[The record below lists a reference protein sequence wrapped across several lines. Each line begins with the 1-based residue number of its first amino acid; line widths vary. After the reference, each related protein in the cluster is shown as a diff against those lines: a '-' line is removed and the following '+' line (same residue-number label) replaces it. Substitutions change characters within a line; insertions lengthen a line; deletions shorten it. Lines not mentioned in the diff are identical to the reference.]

1 VTEGPDQPA
10 PDQGEVAAVVDYF
23 FEAGTL
29 KRLLRTGW
37 LNAGIKHPETIA
49 EHSHRTGLIG
59 AVLAVMEGADPA
71 KVAYMGVVH
80 DTQETRVG
88 DIAYIGR
95 RYLKAA
101 GNREVTD
108 DQTAGAPAAVR
119 EALAAIVDEIE
130 SYETKESII
139 HRDADKLE
147 CLFQAIEYRETGNAN
162 MQQFYDSMLND
173 LVCGS
178 AKKIARKAIESNSQ
192 RWHLRSSGPEK
203 FESA

>member
-1 VTEGPDQPA
+1 MTEQPDQPA
-10 PDQGEVAAVVDYF
+10 PSEDEVAAVVDYF

-71 KVAYMGVVH
+71 KVALMGVLH

-101 GNREVTD
+101 DNRDVTD

-119 EALAAIVDEIE
+119 EALAAFVDEIE
-130 SYETKESII
+130 SYETKEAII
-139 HRDADKLE
+139 HRDADKIE
-147 CLFQAIEYRETGNAN
+147 CLFQAIEYREAGNVN
-162 MQQFYDSMLND
+162 MRIFIDNMLAS
-173 LVCGS
+173 LQTRS
-178 AKKIARKAIESNSQ
+178 AIAVATEALRSNSQ
-192 RWHLRSSGPEK
+192 RWQDS
-203 FESA
+203 

>member
-1 VTEGPDQPA
+1 VTDQPDQA
-10 PDQGEVAAVVDYF
+10 EPDDGQVAAVVDYL

-29 KRLLRTGW
+29 KRLPRTGW

-49 EHSHRTGLIG
+49 EHSHRTALIG

-71 KVAYMGVVH
+71 KVALMGVVH

-101 GNREVTD
+101 DNRDITA
-108 DQTAGAPAAVR
+108 DQTAGAPPAVR
-119 EALAAIVDEIE
+119 EALAAIVNEIE
-130 SYETKESII
+130 TYETREAII

-147 CLFQAIEYRETGNAN
+147 CLFQAIEYRETGNTN
-162 MQQFYDSMLND
+162 MQPFYDSMLAA
-173 LVCGS
+173 VRTPS
-178 AKKIARKAIESNSQ
+178 AKAIARHAVEASSQ
-192 RWHLRSSGPEK
+192 RWNLST
-203 FESA
+203 

>member
-1 VTEGPDQPA
+1 MTDEPDQA
-10 PDQGEVAAVVDYF
+10 TPDDGQIAAVVDYF

-29 KRLLRTGW
+29 KRLPRTGW

-59 AVLAVMEGADPA
+59 AVLAMMEGADPA
-71 KVAYMGVVH
+71 KVAFMGVVH
-80 DTQETRVG
+80 DTQETRIG

-101 GNREVTD
+101 DNRDVTA
-108 DQTAGAPAAVR
+108 DQTADAPPAVR
-119 EALAAIVDEIE
+119 DALAAIVDEIE

-147 CLFQAIEYRETGNAN
+147 CLFQAIEYRETGNGN
-162 MQQFYDSMLND
+162 MQVFITNMVES
-173 LVCGS
+173 LVTASARSVARHALGS
-178 AKKIARKAIESNSQ
+178 SSQ
-192 RWHLRSSGPEK
+192 SWLK
-203 FESA
+203 

>member
-1 VTEGPDQPA
+1 MTDQPGQA
-10 PDQGEVAAVVDYF
+10 GQDDGQVAAVVDYL

-29 KRLLRTGW
+29 KRLPRTGW

-49 EHSHRTGLIG
+49 EHSHRTALIG

-71 KVAYMGVVH
+71 KVALMGVVH

-88 DIAYIGR
+88 DISYIGR

-101 GNREVTD
+101 DNRDVTA
-108 DQTAGAPAAVR
+108 DQTAGAPPAVR

-130 SYETKESII
+130 TYETREAII

-162 MQQFYDSMLND
+162 MQQFYDSMLSD
-173 LVCGS
+173 LVTDS
-178 AKKIARKAIESNSQ
+178 AKAIGTSAVQVSSQ
-192 RWHLRSSGPEK
+192 HWHQTSRDD
-203 FESA
+203 

>member
-1 VTEGPDQPA
+1 MTEQPDQA
-10 PDQGEVAAVVDYF
+10 QFVDGQVAVVVDYL

-29 KRLLRTGW
+29 KRLPRTGW

-49 EHSHRTGLIG
+49 EHSHRTALLG
-59 AVLAVMEGADPA
+59 AILAVMEGADPA
-71 KVAYMGVVH
+71 KVALMGVLH

-101 GNREVTD
+101 DNRDVTA
-108 DQTAGAPAAVR
+108 DQTAGAPPAVR

-130 SYETKESII
+130 TYETREAII

-162 MQQFYDSMLND
+162 MQPFYDSMLAA
-173 LVCGS
+173 LTTRS
-178 AKKIARKAIESNSQ
+178 AQLIAGVATSTNSQ
-192 RWHLRSSGPEK
+192 HWLQHSRSPT
-203 FESA
+203 

>member
-1 VTEGPDQPA
+1 MTDEPDQAA
-10 PDQGEVAAVVDYF
+10 PDDDQVAAVVDYF

-59 AVLAVMEGADPA
+59 AVLAMMEGADPA
-71 KVAYMGVVH
+71 KVAFMGVVH
-80 DTQETRVG
+80 DTQETRIG

-101 GNREVTD
+101 DNRDVTN
-108 DQTAGAPAAVR
+108 DQTAGTPLAVQD
-119 EALAAIVDEIE
+119 ALAAIVDEIE
-130 SYETKESII
+130 SYETLESII

-162 MQQFYDSMLND
+162 MQQFYDSMLTS
-173 LVCGS
+173 LTTRS
-178 AKKIARKAIESNSQ
+178 AIRVARQATSSNSQ
-192 RWHLRSSGPEK
+192 HWHLTAG
-203 FESA
+203 ALHAN

>member
-1 VTEGPDQPA
+1 VTEQPDQPA
-10 PDQGEVAAVVDYF
+10 PDEGQIAAVVDYF

-71 KVAYMGVVH
+71 KVAFMGVVH
-80 DTQETRVG
+80 DTQETRIG

-101 GNREVTD
+101 ENRDVTD
-108 DQTAGAPAAVR
+108 DQTAGAPPAVR
-119 EALAAIVDEIE
+119 EALAAIVEEIE
-130 SYETKESII
+130 SYETKEAIV

-162 MQQFYDSMLND
+162 MQQFYDSMFGD
-173 LVCGS
+173 LVTQS
-178 AKKIARKAIESNSQ
+178 AKDIAGRAIRRSSQ
-192 RWHLRSSGPEK
+192 DWHLRH
-203 FESA
+203 

>member
-1 VTEGPDQPA
+1 MTEQPDEA
-10 PDQGEVAAVVDYF
+10 TPDDDQVAAVVDYL

-29 KRLLRTGW
+29 KRLPRTGW

-49 EHSHRTGLIG
+49 EHSHRTALIG
-59 AVLAVMEGADPA
+59 AVLAVIESADPA
-71 KVAYMGVVH
+71 KVALMGVVH

-101 GNREVTD
+101 DNRDVTA
-108 DQTAGAPAAVR
+108 DQTAGAPPAVR

-130 SYETKESII
+130 TYETREAII

-147 CLFQAIEYRETGNAN
+147 CLFQAIEYRETGNTN
-162 MQQFYDSMLND
+162 MQPFYRQH
-173 LVCGS
+173 
-178 AKKIARKAIESNSQ
+178 ARRLTTRPQPDQLPLGPLYSVSQ
-192 RWHLRSSGPEK
+192 HWHI
-203 FESA
+203 

>member
-1 VTEGPDQPA
+1 MTDEPDQA
-10 PDQGEVAAVVDYF
+10 DDDAEVAAIVDYF

-29 KRLLRTGW
+29 KRLPRTGW

-59 AVLAVMEGADPA
+59 AVLAIMEGADPA
-71 KVAYMGVVH
+71 KVALMGVLH
-80 DTQETRVG
+80 DTQETRIG

-101 GNREVTD
+101 DNRDVTS
-108 DQTAGAPAAVR
+108 DQTAGAPPAVR
-119 EALAAIVDEIE
+119 EALAAVVDEIE

-162 MQQFYDSMLND
+162 MQQFYDSMLEA
-173 LVCGS
+173 LSTPS
-178 AKKIARKAIESNSQ
+178 ARAIASFAVEGNSQ
-192 RWHLRSSGPEK
+192 LWHLRVTRT
-203 FESA
+203 

>member
-1 VTEGPDQPA
+1 MTEQPDQAA
-10 PDQGEVAAVVDYF
+10 PDDGQVAAVVDYL

-29 KRLLRTGW
+29 KRLPRTGW

-49 EHSHRTGLIG
+49 EHSHRTALIG
-59 AVLAVMEGADPA
+59 AILAVMEGADPA
-71 KVAYMGVVH
+71 KVALMGVVH

-101 GNREVTD
+101 DNRDVTA
-108 DQTAGAPAAVR
+108 DQTAGAPPAVR

-130 SYETKESII
+130 TYETREAII

-147 CLFQAIEYRETGNAN
+147 CLFQAIEYRETGNTN
-162 MQQFYDSMLND
+162 MRPFFDSMLAA
-173 LVCGS
+173 LVTDS
-178 AKKIARKAIESNSQ
+178 AKSIASEAMKTDSQ
-192 RWHLRSSGPEK
+192 HWLR
-203 FESA
+203 

>member
-1 VTEGPDQPA
+1 VIDEPDQA
-10 PDQGEVAAVVDYF
+10 TPDDGQVAAVVDYI

-59 AVLAVMEGADPA
+59 AVLAMMEGADPA
-71 KVAYMGVVH
+71 KVAFMGVVH
-80 DTQETRVG
+80 DTQETRIG

-101 GNREVTD
+101 DNRDITN
-108 DQTAGAPAAVR
+108 DQTAGAPPGVR
-119 EALAAIVDEIE
+119 DALAAVVDEIE
-130 SYETKESII
+130 SYETRESII

-162 MQQFYDSMLND
+162 MQQFYDSMLGA
-173 LVCGS
+173 LVTKS
-178 AKKIARKAIESNSQ
+178 AKDIARQALEASSQ
-192 RWHLRSSGPEK
+192 RWHLRP
-203 FESA
+203 

>member
-1 VTEGPDQPA
+1 MTEQPDQAEPN
-10 PDQGEVAAVVDYF
+10 DSQVAAVVDYL

-29 KRLLRTGW
+29 KRLPRTGW

-49 EHSHRTGLIG
+49 EHSHRTALVG
-59 AVLAVMEGADPA
+59 AILAVMEGADPA
-71 KVAYMGVVH
+71 KVALMGVVH

-101 GNREVTD
+101 DNRDVTA
-108 DQTAGAPAAVR
+108 DQTAGAPPAVR

-130 SYETKESII
+130 TYETREAII

-162 MQQFYDSMLND
+162 MQPFYESMLAA
-173 LVCGS
+173 LTTSS
-178 AKKIARKAIESNSQ
+178 AKEIGRRAVHTSSQ
-192 RWHLRSSGPEK
+192 HWYLNN
-203 FESA
+203 

>member
-1 VTEGPDQPA
+1 MTDEPDQAGPDDSQ
-10 PDQGEVAAVVDYF
+10 VAAIVDYF

-29 KRLLRTGW
+29 KRLPRTGW

-59 AVLAVMEGADPA
+59 AVLAIMEGADPA
-71 KVAYMGVVH
+71 KVAFMGIIH

-95 RYLKAA
+95 RYLQAT
-101 GNREVTD
+101 GNREVTA
-108 DQTAGAPAAVR
+108 DQTADAPPAVR

-130 SYETKESII
+130 SYETLESII

-147 CLFQAIEYRETGNAN
+147 CLFQAIEYREAGNTN
-162 MQQFYDSMLND
+162 LQQFYDSMLTS
-173 LVCGS
+173 LATRS
-178 AKKIARKAIESNSQ
+178 AIKIAQAAVKANSQ
-192 RWHLRSSGPEK
+192 RWHLSTTK
-203 FESA
+203 L

>member
-1 VTEGPDQPA
+1 VIDEPDQA
-10 PDQGEVAAVVDYF
+10 TPDDGQVAAVVDYI

-37 LNAGIKHPETIA
+37 LNAGIKHSETIA

-59 AVLAVMEGADPA
+59 AVLAMMEGADPA
-71 KVAYMGVVH
+71 KVAFMGVVH
-80 DTQETRVG
+80 DTQETRIG

-101 GNREVTD
+101 DNRDVTN
-108 DQTAGAPAAVR
+108 DQTAGAPPGVR
-119 EALAAIVDEIE
+119 DALAAVVDEIE
-130 SYETKESII
+130 SYETRESII

-162 MQQFYDSMLND
+162 MQQFYDSMLGA
-173 LVCGS
+173 LVTKS
-178 AKKIARKAIESNSQ
+178 AKDIARQALKASSQ
-192 RWHLRSSGPEK
+192 RWHLRP
-203 FESA
+203 

>member
-1 VTEGPDQPA
+1 MTEQPDQA
-10 PDQGEVAAVVDYF
+10 EPDDGQVAAVVDYL

-29 KRLLRTGW
+29 KRLPRTGW

-49 EHSHRTGLIG
+49 EHSHRTALIG
-59 AVLAVMEGADPA
+59 AILAVMEGADPA
-71 KVAYMGVVH
+71 KVALMGVVH

-101 GNREVTD
+101 DNRDVTA
-108 DQTAGAPAAVR
+108 DQTADAPPAVR
-119 EALAAIVDEIE
+119 NALAAIVDEIE
-130 SYETKESII
+130 TYETREAII

-162 MQQFYDSMLND
+162 MQTFLDSMTAALRTPSARRIAQHA
-173 LVCGS
+173 LVAS
-178 AKKIARKAIESNSQ
+178 TQ
-192 RWHLRSSGPEK
+192 RWQTS
-203 FESA
+203 

>member
-1 VTEGPDQPA
+1 VTDQPDQA
-10 PDQGEVAAVVDYF
+10 EPDDGQVAAVVDYL

-29 KRLLRTGW
+29 KRLPRTGW

-49 EHSHRTGLIG
+49 EHSHRTALIG
-59 AVLAVMEGADPA
+59 AILAVMEGADPA
-71 KVAYMGVVH
+71 KVALMGVVH

-101 GNREVTD
+101 DNRDITN
-108 DQTAGAPAAVR
+108 DQTAGVPPAVR

-130 SYETKESII
+130 TYETREAII

-147 CLFQAIEYRETGNAN
+147 CLFQAIEYRETGNTN
-162 MQQFYDSMLND
+162 MQPFYDSML
-173 LVCGS
+173 VAVRTSS
-178 AKKIARKAIESNSQ
+178 ARRIAETAVAASSQ
-192 RWHLRSSGPEK
+192 SWQFHT
-203 FESA
+203 

>member
-1 VTEGPDQPA
+1 VTEQPDEA
-10 PDQGEVAAVVDYF
+10 TPDDGQVAAVVDYL

-29 KRLLRTGW
+29 KRLPRTGW

-49 EHSHRTGLIG
+49 EHSHRTALIG
-59 AVLAVMEGADPA
+59 AILAVMEGADPA
-71 KVAYMGVVH
+71 KVALMGVVH

-101 GNREVTD
+101 DNRDVTA
-108 DQTAGAPAAVR
+108 DQTAGAPPAVR

-130 SYETKESII
+130 TYETREAII

-147 CLFQAIEYRETGNAN
+147 CLLQAIEYREAGNSN
-162 MQQFYDSMLND
+162 MKVFLTNM
-173 LVCGS
+173 
-178 AKKIARKAIESNSQ
+178 
-192 RWHLRSSGPEK
+192 RSSLQTS
-203 FESA
+203 SAIRIAEAAIKLDSQHWML